1 MTDDQGSS
9 QKTRRGQDRRPVLKG
24 AKVLFNNGKGV
35 LVCRVRD
42 LSPGGARLEFPPRQ
56 ALPDSFELHVT
67 GQPVRQ
73 CERRWT
79 RNNVVGVRFV
89 AEDKQQGKP

>member
-1 MTDDQGSS
+1 MTDDQGGTPAS
-9 QKTRRGQDRRPVLKG
+9 RRSQDRQTILKG
-24 AKVLFNNGKGV
+24 AKVVFNSGKGL

-42 LSPGGARLEFPPRQ
+42 LSPGGARLELPPRQ
-56 ALPDSFELHVT
+56 TLPDAFELHVA

-79 RNNVVGVRFV
+79 RNNMVGVRFV
-89 AEDKQQGKP
+89 VQDK

>member
-1 MTDDQGSS
+1 MAEDQASPSS
-9 QKTRRGQDRRPVLKG
+9 SRRSQDRRTVLKG
-24 AKVLFNNGKGV
+24 AKIIFNNGKGV

-56 ALPDSFELHVT
+56 ALPDKFELHVV
-67 GQPVRQ
+67 GQPVRL

-79 RNNVVGVRFV
+79 RNNIVGVHFV
-89 AEDKQQGKP
+89 GPDS

>member
-1 MTDDQGSS
+1 MADDQGALPS
-9 QKTRRGQDRRPVLKG
+9 TRRGQDRRTVLKG
-24 AKVLFNNGKGV
+24 AKVVFNDGKGV

-56 ALPDSFELHVT
+56 ALPDSFELHIV
-67 GQPVRQ
+67 GQPVRK

-89 AEDKQQGKP
+89 EQD

>member
-1 MTDDQGSS
+1 MADDQGALPS
-9 QKTRRGQDRRPVLKG
+9 TRRGQDRRTVLKG
-24 AKVLFNNGKGV
+24 AKVAFNDGKGV

-56 ALPDSFELHVT
+56 ALPDSFELHIV
-67 GQPVRQ
+67 GQPVRK

-89 AEDKQQGKP
+89 EQD

>member
-1 MTDDQGSS
+1 MSDDQGSPES
-9 QKTRRGQDRRPVLKG
+9 ERRQDRKTVLKG
-24 AKVLFNNGKGV
+24 AKVVFNNGKGV

-56 ALPDSFELHVT
+56 SLPETFELHVT

-73 CERRWT
+73 CERRWV
-79 RNNVVGVRFV
+79 RNNIVGVRFV
-89 AEDKQQGKP
+89 AEDK

>member
-1 MTDDQGSS
+1 MSDDQGDPDT
-9 QKTRRGQDRRPVLKG
+9 KRRGQDRRTVLKG
-24 AKVLFNNGKGV
+24 AKVVFNNGKGV

-56 ALPDSFELHVT
+56 SLPDTFELHVT

-73 CERRWT
+73 CERRWV
-79 RNNVVGVRFV
+79 RNNIVGVRFV
-89 AEDKQQGKP
+89 AEDK